1 MESFRHNQRHL
12 SIKWRQQTLW
22 VSGGLRS
29 TSIFWRRQSMW
40 TITGTTRTSLSKAS
54 RKERRKTSALIH
66 PNPLLAALKVQKSKR
81 RLPRKETWRS
91 IMGSSLGILTVSS
104 KTHMS
109 KTYRR
114 GSTLQRIA
122 KHINL
127 GSLLNNL
134 RNHLIKAKKKFYNN
148 NAMIIIHRHK
158 QVPFNQMRNKSSKQI
173 KMRCTVAER
182 LKGRMSLRIPSP
194 SKLKYW

>member
-1 MESFRHNQRHL
+1 MD
-12 SIKWRQQTLW
+12 
-22 VSGGLRS
+22 
-29 TSIFWRRQSMW
+29 
-40 TITGTTRTSLSKAS
+40 
-54 RKERRKTSALIH
+54 
-66 PNPLLAALKVQKSKR
+66 
-81 RLPRKETWRS
+81 
-91 IMGSSLGILTVSS
+91 SSLGIFTVSS

-127 GSLLNNL
+127 GFLLNNL

-182 LKGRMSLRIPSP
+182 PKGRMSLRIPSP
-194 SKLKYW
+194 SKLKYWSPRRLKSSCCHTLLKTPASF